1 MADFV
6 TELFQNIFTP
16 GVGGPL
22 LIATNVAF
30 ASLQV
35 VLLSLLIATYSYH
48 FAILSVLS
56 AGLWGSINWFVRE
69 TAIEAE
75 RLAAIEQLKKESEE
89 REEAEEQD
97 DAATVV
103 GTDKA
108 DSGSKEVE
116 VVENRGELIDRK
128 PKQSPAKSITGD
140 STENTEGMS

>member
-1 MADFV
+1 M

-35 VLLSLLIATYSYH
+35 VLLSLLVATYSYH
-48 FAILSVLS
+48 FIILSVLS
-56 AGLWGSINWFVRE
+56 AGLWGSINWFVKE
-69 TAIEAE
+69 TAIVAE
-75 RLAAIEQLKKESEE
+75 RMAAIEQLKKESEQE
-89 REEAEEQD
+89 DAEEQD

-116 VVENRGELIDRK
+116 VVEQKGELIDRK
-128 PKQSPAKSITGD
+128 PKQSPRKSITGE
-140 STENTEGMS
+140 SSENTEGMS